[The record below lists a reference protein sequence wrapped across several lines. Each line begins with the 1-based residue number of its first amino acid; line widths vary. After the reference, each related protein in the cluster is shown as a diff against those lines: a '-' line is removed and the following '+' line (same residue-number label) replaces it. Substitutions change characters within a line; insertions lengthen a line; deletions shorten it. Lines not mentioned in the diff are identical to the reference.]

1 MNLNGFFAAAGG
13 LFVFTILMV
22 SAASGVWDGV
32 LAEAAKVPKPL
43 ARIGLGAI
51 NGMTEQGEEVERL
64 VCQENGGGC
73 EVVGG
78 EQ

>member
-1 MNLNGFFAAAGG
+1 MKGFFASAGA

-32 LAEAAKVPKPL
+32 LAEVAKVPKPL

-51 NGMTEQGEEVERL
+51 NGMTEQGAEVEKL
-64 VCQENGGGC
+64 VCDQNGERC
-73 EVVGG
+73 EVKGG

>member
-1 MNLNGFFAAAGG
+1 MKEFLAAAGG

-43 ARIGLGAI
+43 ARIGLGAV
-51 NGMTEQGEEVERL
+51 NGMTQQGAEVERL
-64 VCQENGGGC
+64 VCDQNGGNR
-73 EVVGG
+73 EVRGG
-78 EQ
+78 DQ